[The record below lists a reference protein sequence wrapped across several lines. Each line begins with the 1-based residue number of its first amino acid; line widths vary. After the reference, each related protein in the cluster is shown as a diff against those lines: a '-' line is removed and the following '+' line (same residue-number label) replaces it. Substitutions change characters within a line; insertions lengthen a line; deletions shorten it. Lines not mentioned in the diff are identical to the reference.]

1 MTIVEL
7 RDWIDSNGIQMLF
20 GDSKE
25 KSWAGFFTYLYQHGS
40 HQGFNYNL
48 ARIMESELSYHSS
61 YGMGAQ
67 VFRLET
73 DPNVCAHRFRDFIH
87 YGLCPESYG
96 ALWDLFSEAV
106 TGCASLGFKAMR
118 ALSFIQRDALFG
130 MLRHNQYCLTVESGR
145 KWTPINE
152 SVLNWLFLWCMYTNK
167 DKTRNPLTSGDYD
180 AFSNLYNT
188 KYREEYKKD
197 TGLSNPVSPEVM
209 FGYES
214 FRDAYDYLTGAIMQ
228 EVDNHTFSRCRN
240 IDTWA
245 AAQEYDMEGVSR
257 ALETLCATIEDIRRS
272 CKKSAVAQ
280 TVSGKLA
287 VLTPA
292 QVMASI
298 FGIDVVIKGAVIK
311 EGVC

>member
-1 MTIVEL
+1 MTIIEL

-25 KSWAGFFTYLYQHGS
+25 KNWAGFFTYLYQYGS
-40 HQGFNYNL
+40 HQNFNYNL
-48 ARIMESELSYHSS
+48 ARIMESELSFHSS

-67 VFRLET
+67 VFKLET
-73 DPNVCAHRFRDFIH
+73 DPNVCAHRFRDRLH
-87 YGLCPESYG
+87 YGICPESYD
-96 ALWDLFSEAV
+96 ALSSLFSDAV
-106 TGCASLGFKAMR
+106 AGYASLGFKAMR
-118 ALSFIQRDALFG
+118 ALCFVQRNALFG
-130 MLRHNQYCLTVESGR
+130 MLCHNQYRLTVEPGHE
-145 KWTPINE
+145 WTPVNE
-152 SVLNWLFLWCMYTNK
+152 YVLYGLVMWCEFTDT
-167 DKTRNPLTSGDYD
+167 DKTKNPLVFEECDR
-180 AFSNLYNT
+180 FRNLYDT

-209 FGYES
+209 LGYES
-214 FRDAYDYLTGAIMQ
+214 FRDAYDYLAGAIMQ

-245 AAQEYDMEGVSR
+245 AAQEYNMAGVKK
-257 ALETLCATIEDIRRS
+257 ALDTFCNVIEDIRRS
-272 CKKSAVAQ
+272 CKKPAVAQ
-280 TVSGKLA
+280 TAIGKLA

-298 FGIDVVIKGAVIK
+298 FGCDVVIK

>member
-25 KSWAGFFTYLYQHGS
+25 KNWAGFFTYL
-40 HQGFNYNL
+40 HQFGNHQNFNYNL
-48 ARIMESELSYHSS
+48 ARIMESELSFHSS

-67 VFRLET
+67 VFKLET

-87 YGLCPESYG
+87 YGLCPESYD
-96 ALWDLFSEAV
+96 ALWSLFSEAV

-118 ALSFIQRDALFG
+118 ALDFVQRNALFG
-130 MLRHNQYCLTVESGR
+130 MLRYDQYHLTVEPGHE
-145 KWTPINE
+145 WTPLNE
-152 SVLNWLFLWCMYTNK
+152 RVLNWLVMWCEFTDK
-167 DKTRNPLTSGDYD
+167 DKTKNPLTFEECDR
-180 AFSNLYNT
+180 FRNLYGT

-197 TGLSNPVSPEVM
+197 TGLSDPVSPEVM
-209 FGYES
+209 LGYES

-228 EVDNHTFSRCRN
+228 EVDNHTYSRCRN
-240 IDTWA
+240 IDNWA
-245 AAQEYDMEGVSR
+245 AAQEYNMVGVKK
-257 ALETLCATIEDIRRS
+257 ALDTFCNVIEDIRRS
-272 CKKSAVAQ
+272 CKKPAVAQ

-298 FGIDVVIKGAVIK
+298 FGADVEV
-311 EGVC
+311 VC

>member
-1 MTIVEL
+1 MTIIEL

-20 GDSKE
+20 GDSRE
-25 KSWAGFFTYLYQHGS
+25 KNWAGFFTYLYQYGCHS
-40 HQGFNYNL
+40 QFSYNL
-48 ARIMESELSYHSS
+48 ARIMESELSFHSS

-87 YGLCPESYG
+87 YGLCQESYG

-118 ALSFIQRDALFG
+118 ALCYVQRSALFG
-130 MLRHNQYCLTVESGR
+130 MLRYNQYHLTVQPGHE
-145 KWTPINE
+145 WTPLDEHVI
-152 SVLNWLFLWCMYTNK
+152 NWLMMWCMYTNK
-167 DKTRNPLTSGDYD
+167 DKTKHHLICEEWDK
-180 AFSNLYNT
+180 FSNLYDI

-197 TGLSNPVSPEVM
+197 TGLSNPVSPGVM

-214 FRDAYDYLTGAIMQ
+214 FRDAYDYLTEAIMR
-228 EVDNHTFSRCRN
+228 EIDNHTFSRCKY

-245 AAQEYDMEGVSR
+245 AAQEYNMVGVSK
-257 ALETLCATIEDIRRS
+257 ALDTFCNVVEDIRRS
-272 CKKSAVAQ
+272 CRKPAVAQ
-280 TVSGKLA
+280 AASGKLS

-298 FGIDVVIKGAVIK
+298 FGCDVEV
-311 EGVC
+311 VC

>member
-25 KSWAGFFTYLYQHGS
+25 KNWAGFFTYLHQYQYQSGCRS
-40 HQGFNYNL
+40 RFSYNL

-67 VFRLET
+67 AFRLET
-73 DPNVCAHRFRDFIH
+73 DPNVCAHRFRDRLH
-87 YGLCPESYG
+87 YGICPESYD
-96 ALWDLFSEAV
+96 ALGGLFSDAV
-106 TGCASLGFKAMR
+106 AGHASLGFKAMR
-118 ALSFIQRDALFG
+118 ALGFIQRNALFG
-130 MLRHNQYCLTVESGR
+130 MLRHGQYHLTVGPGHE
-145 KWTPINE
+145 WTPLNE
-152 SVLNWLFLWCMYTNK
+152 YVLNALVMWCEFTDK
-167 DKTRNPLTSGDYD
+167 DKTKNPLTFEECDR
-180 AFSNLYNT
+180 FSNLYDT

-214 FRDAYDYLTGAIMQ
+214 FRDAYDILTSAITR
-228 EVDNHTFSRCRN
+228 EADNHTFSRCRN
-240 IDTWA
+240 IDTWMD
-245 AAQEYDMEGVSR
+245 AQTYNMVSISR
-257 ALETLCATIEDIRRS
+257 AMENMCNVIEDIRRS
-272 CKKSAVAQ
+272 CKKPAVAQ
-280 TVSGKLA
+280 TASGKLA

-292 QVMASI
+292 QVLESI
-298 FGIDVVIKGAVIK
+298 FGCNVVIK

>member
-25 KSWAGFFTYLYQHGS
+25 KNWAGFFTYLYQIGLGNRRNFS
-40 HQGFNYNL
+40 YNL
-48 ARIMESELSYHSS
+48 ARIMESELSFHSS

-87 YGLCPESYG
+87 YGLCPESYD
-96 ALWDLFSEAV
+96 ALWSLFSDAV
-106 TGCASLGFKAMR
+106 TGYASLGFKAMR
-118 ALSFIQRDALFG
+118 ALGFVQRNALFG
-130 MLRHNQYCLTVESGR
+130 MLCHNQYRLTVEPGHE
-145 KWTPINE
+145 WTPVNE
-152 SVLNWLFLWCMYTNK
+152 YVLYGLVTWCEFTDT
-167 DKTRNPLTSGDYD
+167 DKTKNPLVFEECDR
-180 AFSNLYNT
+180 FRNLYDT

-214 FRDAYDYLTGAIMQ
+214 FRNAYDYLAGAIMQ

-245 AAQEYDMEGVSR
+245 AAQTYNMVGVKK
-257 ALETLCATIEDIRRS
+257 ALDTFCNVIEDIRRS
-272 CKKSAVAQ
+272 CKKPAVAQ
-280 TVSGKLA
+280 TASGKLA

-298 FGIDVVIKGAVIK
+298 FGCDVVIK

>member
-25 KSWAGFFTYLYQHGS
+25 KNWAGFFTYLHQYQYQSGCRS
-40 HQGFNYNL
+40 RFSYNL

-67 VFRLET
+67 AFRLET
-73 DPNVCAHRFRDFIH
+73 DPNVCAHRFRDRLH
-87 YGLCPESYG
+87 YGICPESYD
-96 ALWDLFSEAV
+96 ALGGLFSDAV
-106 TGCASLGFKAMR
+106 AGHASLGFKAMR
-118 ALSFIQRDALFG
+118 ALGFIQRNALFG
-130 MLRHNQYCLTVESGR
+130 MLRHGQYHLTVGPGHE
-145 KWTPINE
+145 WTPLNE
-152 SVLNWLFLWCMYTNK
+152 YVLNALVMWCEFTDK
-167 DKTRNPLTSGDYD
+167 DKTENPLTFEGDR
-180 AFSNLYNT
+180 FSNLYDT

-214 FRDAYDYLTGAIMQ
+214 FRDAYDILTSAITR
-228 EVDNHTFSRCRN
+228 EADNHTFSRCRN
-240 IDTWA
+240 IDTWMD
-245 AAQEYDMEGVSR
+245 AQTYNMVSISR
-257 ALETLCATIEDIRRS
+257 AMENMCNVIEDIRRS
-272 CKKSAVAQ
+272 CKKPAVAQ
-280 TVSGKLA
+280 TASGKLA

-292 QVMASI
+292 QVLESI
-298 FGIDVVIKGAVIK
+298 FGCNVVIK

>member
-1 MTIVEL
+1 MTIIEL

-20 GDSKE
+20 GDSRE
-25 KSWAGFFTYLYQHGS
+25 KNWAGFFTYLHQYGS
-40 HQGFNYNL
+40 HQSFNYNL

-73 DPNVCAHRFRDFIH
+73 DPNVCAHRFRDRLH
-87 YGLCPESYG
+87 YGICPESYD
-96 ALWDLFSEAV
+96 ALWDLFSDAV

-118 ALSFIQRDALFG
+118 VLDFVQRNALFG
-130 MLRHNQYCLTVESGR
+130 MLRYNQYHLTVEPGHE
-145 KWTPINE
+145 WTPLSE
-152 SVLNWLFLWCMYTNK
+152 HVVSWLVMWCEFTDK
-167 DKTRNPLTSGDYD
+167 DKTRNPLTFGECDRFRNLYD
-180 AFSNLYNT
+180 A

-209 FGYES
+209 LGYES

-228 EVDNHTFSRCRN
+228 EVDNHTYSRCRN

-245 AAQEYDMEGVSR
+245 DAQEYNMVGVKR
-257 ALETLCATIEDIRRS
+257 ALDTFCNVIEDIRRS
-272 CKKSAVAQ
+272 CKKPAVAQ
-280 TVSGKLA
+280 TASGKLT
-287 VLTPA
+287 VLTPE
-292 QVMASI
+292 QVLASI
-298 FGIDVVIKGAVIK
+298 FGRDVVIK

>member
-20 GDSKE
+20 GDSRE
-25 KSWAGFFTYLYQHGS
+25 KNWAGFFTYL
-40 HQGFNYNL
+40 HQYGNHQSFNYNL
-48 ARIMESELSYHSS
+48 ARIMESELSFHSS

-118 ALSFIQRDALFG
+118 ALGFVQRNALFG
-130 MLRHNQYCLTVESGR
+130 MLRYNQYHFILQPGN
-145 KWTPINE
+145 KWTPIDE
-152 SVLNWLFLWCMYTNK
+152 TVLNWLVMWCEFTDK
-167 DKTRNPLTSGDYD
+167 DKTKNPLTFEECDR
-180 AFSNLYNT
+180 FSNLYNT
-188 KYREEYKKD
+188 KYRKEYKKD

-245 AAQEYDMEGVSR
+245 AAQEYNMVGVKK
-257 ALETLCATIEDIRRS
+257 ALDTFCNVIEDIRRS
-272 CKKSAVAQ
+272 CKKPAVAQ
-280 TVSGKLA
+280 IVSGKLA

-292 QVMASI
+292 QVMTSI
-298 FGIDVVIKGAVIK
+298 FGADVVIK
-311 EGVC
+311 EEVC

>member
-1 MTIVEL
+1 MTIIEL

-20 GDSKE
+20 GDSRE
-25 KSWAGFFTYLYQHGS
+25 KNWAGFFTYLYQFGN
-40 HQGFNYNL
+40 HQNFKYNL
-48 ARIMESELSYHSS
+48 ARIMESELSFHSS

-87 YGLCPESYG
+87 YGLCQESYG

-118 ALSFIQRDALFG
+118 ALCCVQRNALFG
-130 MLRHNQYCLTVESGR
+130 MLWYNQYHLTVQPGHE
-145 KWTPINE
+145 WTPLDEHVI
-152 SVLNWLFLWCMYTNK
+152 NWLMMWCMYTNK
-167 DKTRNPLTSGDYD
+167 DKTKHHLICEEWDK
-180 AFSNLYNT
+180 FSNLYDI

-197 TGLSNPVSPEVM
+197 TGLSNPVSPGVM

-245 AAQEYDMEGVSR
+245 AAQEYNMVGVSK
-257 ALETLCATIEDIRRS
+257 ALDTFCNVVEDIRRS
-272 CKKSAVAQ
+272 CKKPAVAQ

-298 FGIDVVIKGAVIK
+298 FGCDVEV
-311 EGVC
+311 VC

>member
-20 GDSKE
+20 GDSRE
-25 KSWAGFFTYLYQHGS
+25 KNWAGFFTYLYQFGCHS
-40 HQGFNYNL
+40 QFSYNL

-73 DPNVCAHRFRDFIH
+73 DPNVCAHRFRDYIH
-87 YGLCPESYG
+87 YGLCPDSYG
-96 ALWDLFSEAV
+96 ALWDLFSDAV
-106 TGCASLGFKAMR
+106 TGYASLGFKAMR
-118 ALSFIQRDALFG
+118 ALGFVKRDALFG
-130 MLRHNQYCLTVESGR
+130 MLRYGHQYRLTVEPGHV
-145 KWTPINE
+145 WTPVNE
-152 SVLNWLFLWCMYTNK
+152 YVLNGLVMWCEFTDK
-167 DKTRNPLTSGDYD
+167 DKTKNPLTFEECDR
-180 AFSNLYNT
+180 FRNLYGT

-214 FRDAYDYLTGAIMQ
+214 FRDAYDYLTGAIIQ
-228 EVDNHTFSRCRN
+228 EVENHTFSRCRN

-245 AAQEYDMEGVSR
+245 AAQEYNMVGVKK
-257 ALETLCATIEDIRRS
+257 ALDTFCNVIEDIRRS
-272 CKKSAVAQ
+272 CKKTAVAQ
-280 TVSGKLA
+280 TASGKLA

-292 QVMASI
+292 QVMSSI
-298 FGIDVVIKGAVIK
+298 FGADVVIKEV
-311 EGVC
+311 VC

>member
-1 MTIVEL
+1 MTIIEL

-20 GDSKE
+20 GDSRE
-25 KSWAGFFTYLYQHGS
+25 KNWAGFFTYLYQYGCHS
-40 HQGFNYNL
+40 QFSYNL

-87 YGLCPESYG
+87 YGLCPQSYD

-106 TGCASLGFKAMR
+106 AGYASLCFKAMR
-118 ALSFIQRDALFG
+118 ALCYVQRSALFG
-130 MLRHNQYCLTVESGR
+130 MLRHSQYCLKLADGNVWAPLDEH
-145 KWTPINE
+145 
-152 SVLNWLFLWCMYTNK
+152 VLNWLMVWCMYTDK
-167 DKTRNPLTSGDYD
+167 DKTKHRLIYEEWDK
-180 AFSNLYNT
+180 FSNLYDT

-197 TGLSNPVSPEVM
+197 TGFSNPVSPSVM

-214 FRDAYDYLTGAIMQ
+214 FRDAYDYLTGAIMR
-228 EVDNHTFSRCRN
+228 EIDNHTFSRCRN

-245 AAQEYDMEGVSR
+245 AAQEYNMVGVR
-257 ALETLCATIEDIRRS
+257 KALDTFCNVIEDIRRS
-272 CKKSAVAQ
+272 CKKPAVAQ
-280 TVSGKLA
+280 TASGKLA

-292 QVMASI
+292 QVMTSI
-298 FGIDVVIKGAVIK
+298 FGADVVIK

>member
-1 MTIVEL
+1 MTIIEL

-25 KSWAGFFTYLYQHGS
+25 KNWAGFFTYLYQFGN
-40 HQGFNYNL
+40 HQNFKYNL
-48 ARIMESELSYHSS
+48 ARIMDFELSFHSS

-87 YGLCPESYG
+87 YGLCQESYG

-118 ALSFIQRDALFG
+118 ALGFVQRSALFG
-130 MLRHNQYCLTVESGR
+130 MLRYGQYRLTVEPGHE
-145 KWTPINE
+145 WTPVNE
-152 SVLNWLFLWCMYTNK
+152 SVLNWLIRWCEFANK
-167 DKTRNPLTSGDYD
+167 NMTSNPL
-180 AFSNLYNT
+180 AFEECDRFRNLYGT

-245 AAQEYDMEGVSR
+245 AAQTYNMVGVSR
-257 ALETLCATIEDIRRS
+257 ALDTLCATIEDIRRS
-272 CKKSAVAQ
+272 CKKPAVAQ

-292 QVMASI
+292 QVMSSI
-298 FGIDVVIKGAVIK
+298 FGCDVEV
-311 EGVC
+311 VC

>member
-25 KSWAGFFTYLYQHGS
+25 KNWAGFFTYLHQYGS
-40 HQGFNYNL
+40 HQNFNYNL
-48 ARIMESELSYHSS
+48 ARIMESELSFHSS

-67 VFRLET
+67 AFKLET
-73 DPNVCAHRFRDFIH
+73 DPNVCAHRFRDRLH
-87 YGLCPESYG
+87 YGICPESYD
-96 ALWDLFSEAV
+96 ALWSLFSDAV
-106 TGCASLGFKAMR
+106 AGYASLCFKAMR
-118 ALSFIQRDALFG
+118 ALGFVQRNALFG
-130 MLRHNQYCLTVESGR
+130 MLYHNQYHITVEPGHE
-145 KWTPINE
+145 WTPVNE
-152 SVLNWLFLWCMYTNK
+152 YVLYGLVMWCEFTDT
-167 DKTRNPLTSGDYD
+167 DKTKNPLVFDECDRFRTLCD
-180 AFSNLYNT
+180 T

-209 FGYES
+209 FEYES
-214 FRDAYDYLTGAIMQ
+214 FRDAYDYLAGAIMQ

-245 AAQEYDMEGVSR
+245 AAQTYNMAGVKK
-257 ALETLCATIEDIRRS
+257 ALDTFCNVIEDIRRS
-272 CKKSAVAQ
+272 CKKPAVAQ

-298 FGIDVVIKGAVIK
+298 FGCDVVIK

>member
-1 MTIVEL
+1 MTIIEL

-20 GDSKE
+20 GDSRE
-25 KSWAGFFTYLYQHGS
+25 KNWAGFFTYLYQINHKNFS
-40 HQGFNYNL
+40 YNL
-48 ARIMESELSYHSS
+48 ARIMESELSYNSS

-73 DPNVCAHRFRDFIH
+73 DPDVCAHRFRDFIH

-96 ALWDLFSEAV
+96 ALWDLFSQAV
-106 TGCASLGFKAMR
+106 AGYASLGFKAMR
-118 ALSFIQRDALFG
+118 ALDLIQRDALLG
-130 MLRHNQYCLTVESGR
+130 MLRYGKYRLTVEPGHE
-145 KWTPINE
+145 WTPVNE
-152 SVLNWLFLWCMYTNK
+152 YVLYGLVTWCEFT
-167 DKTRNPLTSGDYD
+167 DTGKTKNPLVFEKCDR
-180 AFSNLYNT
+180 FRNLYDT

-214 FRDAYDYLTGAIMQ
+214 FRDAYNYLTSAITQ
-228 EVDNHTFSRCRN
+228 EMDNRTFSRCRN
-240 IDTWA
+240 IDTWMD
-245 AAQEYDMEGVSR
+245 AQTYNMVSVSR
-257 ALETLCATIEDIRRS
+257 AVENLCNVIEDIRRS
-272 CKKSAVAQ
+272 CKKPAVAQ
-280 TVSGKLA
+280 TAIGKLA

-298 FGIDVVIKGAVIK
+298 FGCDVVIK

>member
-25 KSWAGFFTYLYQHGS
+25 KNWAGFFTYLHQYQYQSGCRS
-40 HQGFNYNL
+40 RFSYNL

-73 DPNVCAHRFRDFIH
+73 DPNVCAHRFRDRLH
-87 YGLCPESYG
+87 YGLCPESYD
-96 ALWDLFSEAV
+96 ALWSLFSDAV
-106 TGCASLGFKAMR
+106 TGHASLGFKAMR
-118 ALSFIQRDALFG
+118 ALGFIQRDALFG
-130 MLRHNQYCLTVESGR
+130 MLRHNQYCLTAGSGR

-152 SVLNWLFLWCMYTNK
+152 HVLDWLVRWCEFTDK
-167 DKTRNPLTSGDYD
+167 DKTQNPLTFEECDRFRSLYD
-180 AFSNLYNT
+180 A
-188 KYREEYKKD
+188 KYQEEYKKD
-197 TGLSNPVSPEVM
+197 TGLSDPVSPEVM

-214 FRDAYDYLTGAIMQ
+214 FRDAYDYLAGAVMQ
-228 EVDNHTFSRCRN
+228 EADNHTFSRCRN

-245 AAQEYDMEGVSR
+245 AAQEYNMVGVKK
-257 ALETLCATIEDIRRS
+257 ALDTFCNVIEDIRRS
-272 CKKSAVAQ
+272 CKKPAVAQ
-280 TVSGKLA
+280 TASGKLA

-292 QVMASI
+292 QVLESI
-298 FGIDVVIKGAVIK
+298 FGRDVVIK

>member
-1 MTIVEL
+1 MTIIEL

-25 KSWAGFFTYLYQHGS
+25 KNWAGFFTYLYQYGCHS
-40 HQGFNYNL
+40 QFSYNL
-48 ARIMESELSYHSS
+48 ARIMESELSFHSS

-67 VFRLET
+67 VFKLET

-106 TGCASLGFKAMR
+106 TGCASIGFKAMR
-118 ALSFIQRDALFG
+118 ALGFVQRNALFG
-130 MLRHNQYCLTVESGR
+130 MLRYNQYHLTVQPGHE
-145 KWTPINE
+145 WTPLDE
-152 SVLNWLFLWCMYTNK
+152 HVLNWLVMWCEFTDK
-167 DKTRNPLTSGDYD
+167 DKTKNPLTFEEWDKFG
-180 AFSNLYNT
+180 NLYDT
-188 KYREEYKKD
+188 KYRDEYKKD
-197 TGLSNPVSPEVM
+197 TGLSNPVLPGVM

-245 AAQEYDMEGVSR
+245 AAQEYNMVGVR
-257 ALETLCATIEDIRRS
+257 KALDTFCNVIEDIRRS
-272 CKKSAVAQ
+272 CKKPAVAQ
-280 TVSGKLA
+280 TISGKLA
-287 VLTPA
+287 VLTPE

-298 FGIDVVIKGAVIK
+298 FGSDVEVI
-311 EGVC
+311 C

>member
-1 MTIVEL
+1 MTIIEL

-20 GDSKE
+20 GDSRE
-25 KSWAGFFTYLYQHGS
+25 KNWAGFFTYLYQYGCHS
-40 HQGFNYNL
+40 QFSYNL

-96 ALWDLFSEAV
+96 ALWDLFSQAV
-106 TGCASLGFKAMR
+106 AGYASLGFKAMR
-118 ALSFIQRDALFG
+118 ALGFIQHDALFG
-130 MLRHNQYCLTVESGR
+130 MLRYGKYRLTVEPGHE
-145 KWTPINE
+145 WTPVNE
-152 SVLNWLFLWCMYTNK
+152 YILNGLVMWCEFTDT
-167 DKTRNPLTSGDYD
+167 DKTKNPLTFEECDRFRDLYD
-180 AFSNLYNT
+180 T

-197 TGLSNPVSPEVM
+197 TGISNPVSPEIM

-214 FRDAYDYLTGAIMQ
+214 FRDAYDYLISAITQ
-228 EVDNHTFSRCRN
+228 EVDDHTFSRCRN
-240 IDTWA
+240 IDTWMD
-245 AAQEYDMEGVSR
+245 AQTYNMVGVKK
-257 ALETLCATIEDIRRS
+257 ALNTLCDVIDDIRGS
-272 CKKSAVAQ
+272 CKKSAVMQ

-298 FGIDVVIKGAVIK
+298 FGADVVIKGAVTK
-311 EGVC
+311 EGA

>member
-7 RDWIDSNGIQMLF
+7 RDWLDSNGLQMLF

-25 KSWAGFFTYLYQHGS
+25 KNWAGFFTYLHQYGS

-96 ALWDLFSEAV
+96 ALWDLFSQAV
-106 TGCASLGFKAMR
+106 AGYASLGFKAMR
-118 ALSFIQRDALFG
+118 ALGFIQHDALFG
-130 MLRHNQYCLTVESGR
+130 MLRYGKYRLTVEPGHE
-145 KWTPINE
+145 WTPVNE
-152 SVLNWLFLWCMYTNK
+152 YILNGLVTWCEFTDT
-167 DKTRNPLTSGDYD
+167 DKTRNPLTFEECDRFRDLYD
-180 AFSNLYNT
+180 T

-197 TGLSNPVSPEVM
+197 TGISNPVSPEIM

-214 FRDAYDYLTGAIMQ
+214 FRDAYDYLISAITQ
-228 EVDNHTFSRCRN
+228 EVDDHTFSRCRN
-240 IDTWA
+240 IDTWMD
-245 AAQEYDMEGVSR
+245 AQTYNMVGVKK
-257 ALETLCATIEDIRRS
+257 ALNTLCDVIEDIRRS
-272 CKKSAVAQ
+272 CKKPAAVQQAGIAKA
-280 TVSGKLA
+280 TI
-287 VLTPA
+287 LTPE
-292 QVMASI
+292 QVLESI
-298 FGIDVVIKGAVIK
+298 FGCDVVIK

>member
-25 KSWAGFFTYLYQHGS
+25 KNWAGFFTYLHQYGS
-40 HQGFNYNL
+40 HQNFNYNL

-67 VFRLET
+67 VFKLET

-87 YGLCPESYG
+87 YGLCPESYD
-96 ALWDLFSEAV
+96 ALWSLFSDAV
-106 TGCASLGFKAMR
+106 AGYASLGFKAMR
-118 ALSFIQRDALFG
+118 ALCFVQRNALFG
-130 MLRHNQYCLTVESGR
+130 MLCHNQYRLTVEPGHE
-145 KWTPINE
+145 WTPVNE
-152 SVLNWLFLWCMYTNK
+152 YVLYGLVMWCEFT
-167 DKTRNPLTSGDYD
+167 DTVKTKNPLVFEECDRLRTLCD
-180 AFSNLYNT
+180 T

-214 FRDAYDYLTGAIMQ
+214 FRDAYDYLAGAIMQ

-245 AAQEYDMEGVSR
+245 AAQTYNMAGVKK
-257 ALETLCATIEDIRRS
+257 ALDTFCNVIEDIRRL
-272 CKKSAVAQ
+272 CKKPAVAQ
-280 TVSGKLA
+280 TAIGKLA

-298 FGIDVVIKGAVIK
+298 FGCDVVIK

>member
-1 MTIVEL
+1 MTIIEL

-25 KSWAGFFTYLYQHGS
+25 KNWAGFFTYLYQLGN
-40 HQGFNYNL
+40 HQNFNYNI

-96 ALWDLFSEAV
+96 ALWDLFSQVVA
-106 TGCASLGFKAMR
+106 GCASLGFKAMR
-118 ALSFIQRDALFG
+118 MLGQIQRRALFG
-130 MLRHNQYCLTVESGR
+130 MLRHGQYHITCSNGR
-145 KWTPINE
+145 EWTPLTE
-152 SVLNWLFLWCMYTNK
+152 YVVNWLILMCKFTDK
-167 DKTRNPLTSGDYD
+167 DKTKNPLTFEECDR
-180 AFSNLYNT
+180 FRNLYDT

-197 TGLSNPVSPEVM
+197 TGISNPVSPEIM

-214 FRDAYDYLTGAIMQ
+214 FRDAYDYLAGAIMQ
-228 EVDNHTFSRCRN
+228 EMDNHTYSRCRN

-245 AAQEYDMEGVSR
+245 AAQEYNMVGVKK
-257 ALETLCATIEDIRRS
+257 ALDTFCNVIEDIRRS
-272 CKKSAVAQ
+272 CKKPAVAQ
-280 TVSGKLA
+280 TASGKLA

-292 QVMASI
+292 QVMSSI
-298 FGIDVVIKGAVIK
+298 FGADVVIK

>member
-1 MTIVEL
+1 MTIIEL

-25 KSWAGFFTYLYQHGS
+25 KNWAGFFTYLYQYGCHS
-40 HQGFNYNL
+40 QFSYNL
-48 ARIMESELSYHSS
+48 ARIMESELSFHSS

-87 YGLCPESYG
+87 YGICQESYG

-106 TGCASLGFKAMR
+106 TGYASLGFKVMR
-118 ALSFIQRDALFG
+118 ALCYVQRSALFG
-130 MLRHNQYCLTVESGR
+130 MLRYNQYHLTVEPGHE
-145 KWTPINE
+145 WTPIDE
-152 SVLNWLFLWCMYTNK
+152 HVLNWLMMWCMYTNK
-167 DKTRNPLTSGDYD
+167 DKTKHHLIYEEWDKFG
-180 AFSNLYNT
+180 NLYDL

-197 TGLSNPVSPEVM
+197 TGLSNPVSPGVM

-214 FRDAYDYLTGAIMQ
+214 FRDAYDYLTGAIMR
-228 EVDNHTFSRCRN
+228 EIDNHTFSRCRN

-257 ALETLCATIEDIRRS
+257 ALDILCATIEDIRRS
-272 CKKSAVAQ
+272 CKKSAVVQ

-298 FGIDVVIKGAVIK
+298 FGADVVIK

>member
-25 KSWAGFFTYLYQHGS
+25 KNWAGFFTYLYQINHKNFS
-40 HQGFNYNL
+40 YNL
-48 ARIMESELSYHSS
+48 ARVMESELSFHSS

-87 YGLCPESYG
+87 YELCPESYG
-96 ALWDLFSEAV
+96 ALWDLFSQAV
-106 TGCASLGFKAMR
+106 AGYASLGFKAMR
-118 ALSFIQRDALFG
+118 ALDLIQRDALLG
-130 MLRHNQYCLTVESGR
+130 MLRYGKYRLTVEPGHE
-145 KWTPINE
+145 WTPVNE
-152 SVLNWLFLWCMYTNK
+152 YVLYGLVTWCEFT
-167 DKTRNPLTSGDYD
+167 DTGKTKNPLVFEKCDR
-180 AFSNLYNT
+180 FRNLYDT

-214 FRDAYDYLTGAIMQ
+214 FHDAYDYLTSAITQ
-228 EVDNHTFSRCRN
+228 EVDNRTFSRCRN
-240 IDTWA
+240 IDTWMD
-245 AAQEYDMEGVSR
+245 AQTYNMVSVSR
-257 ALETLCATIEDIRRS
+257 AVENLCNVIEDIRRS
-272 CKKSAVAQ
+272 CKKPAVAQ
-280 TVSGKLA
+280 TAIGKLA

-298 FGIDVVIKGAVIK
+298 FGADVVIKEGA
-311 EGVC
+311 

>member
-25 KSWAGFFTYLYQHGS
+25 KNWAGFFTYLYQINHKNFS
-40 HQGFNYNL
+40 YNL
-48 ARIMESELSYHSS
+48 ARVMESELSFHSS

-87 YGLCPESYG
+87 YELCPESYG
-96 ALWDLFSEAV
+96 ALWDLFSQAV
-106 TGCASLGFKAMR
+106 AGYASLGFKAMR
-118 ALSFIQRDALFG
+118 ALDLIQRDALLG
-130 MLRHNQYCLTVESGR
+130 MLRYGKYRLTVEPGHE
-145 KWTPINE
+145 WTPVNE
-152 SVLNWLFLWCMYTNK
+152 YVLYGLVTWCEFT
-167 DKTRNPLTSGDYD
+167 DTGKTKNPLVFEKCDR
-180 AFSNLYNT
+180 FRNLYDT

-214 FRDAYDYLTGAIMQ
+214 FHDAYDYLTSAITQ
-228 EVDNHTFSRCRN
+228 EVDNRTFSRCRN
-240 IDTWA
+240 IDTWMD
-245 AAQEYDMEGVSR
+245 AQTYNMVSVSR
-257 ALETLCATIEDIRRS
+257 AVENLCNVIEDIRRS
-272 CKKSAVAQ
+272 CKKPAVAQ
-280 TVSGKLA
+280 TAIGKLA

-298 FGIDVVIKGAVIK
+298 FGCDVVIK

>member
-1 MTIVEL
+1 MTIIEL

-25 KSWAGFFTYLYQHGS
+25 KNWAGFFTYLYQFGN
-40 HQGFNYNL
+40 HQNFKYNL
-48 ARIMESELSYHSS
+48 ARIMDFELSFHSS

-67 VFRLET
+67 AFRLET

-87 YGLCPESYG
+87 YGLCQESYG

-118 ALSFIQRDALFG
+118 ALGFVQRSALFG
-130 MLRHNQYCLTVESGR
+130 MLRYGQYRLTVEPGHE
-145 KWTPINE
+145 WTPVNE
-152 SVLNWLFLWCMYTNK
+152 SVLNWLIRWCEFANK
-167 DKTRNPLTSGDYD
+167 NMTSNPL
-180 AFSNLYNT
+180 AFEECDRFRNLYGT

-245 AAQEYDMEGVSR
+245 AAQTYNMVGVSR
-257 ALETLCATIEDIRRS
+257 ALDTLCATIEDIRRS

-280 TVSGKLA
+280 TSSGKLA

-292 QVMASI
+292 QVMSSI
-298 FGIDVVIKGAVIK
+298 FGCDVEV
-311 EGVC
+311 VC

>member
-25 KSWAGFFTYLYQHGS
+25 KNWAGFFTYLYQTNRKIFS
-40 HQGFNYNL
+40 YNL

-67 VFRLET
+67 VFKLET
-73 DPNVCAHRFRDFIH
+73 DPNVCAYRFRDFIH

-96 ALWDLFSEAV
+96 ALWDLFAQAV
-106 TGCASLGFKAMR
+106 AGYTSLGFKAMR
-118 ALSFIQRDALFG
+118 ALDLIQRDALLG
-130 MLRHNQYCLTVESGR
+130 MLRYGKYQLTVEPGHE
-145 KWTPINE
+145 WTPVNE
-152 SVLNWLFLWCMYTNK
+152 SVLNWLVMWCEFT
-167 DKTRNPLTSGDYD
+167 DTGKTKNPLIFEECDRFRTLYD
-180 AFSNLYNT
+180 T
-188 KYREEYKKD
+188 KYQAEYKKD

-214 FRDAYDYLTGAIMQ
+214 FRDAYDYLAGAITQ
-228 EVDNHTFSRCRN
+228 EMDNRTFSRCRN
-240 IDTWA
+240 IDTWMD
-245 AAQEYDMEGVSR
+245 AQTYNMAGVR
-257 ALETLCATIEDIRRS
+257 KALDTFCNVIEDIRRS
-272 CKKSAVAQ
+272 CKKSAVAR

-298 FGIDVVIKGAVIK
+298 FGCDVVIK

>member
-1 MTIVEL
+1 MTIIEL

-20 GDSKE
+20 GDSRE
-25 KSWAGFFTYLYQHGS
+25 KNWAGFFTYLYQYGN
-40 HQGFNYNL
+40 HQNFAYDL
-48 ARIMESELSYHSS
+48 ARIMESELSFHSS

-67 VFRLET
+67 VFKLET

-87 YGLCPESYG
+87 YGLCQESYG
-96 ALWDLFSEAV
+96 ALWDLFSDAV
-106 TGCASLGFKAMR
+106 TGCASIGFKAMR
-118 ALSFIQRDALFG
+118 ALCYVQRSALFG
-130 MLRHNQYCLTVESGR
+130 MLRYNQYHLTVQPGHE
-145 KWTPINE
+145 WTPLDEHVI
-152 SVLNWLFLWCMYTNK
+152 NWLMMWCMYTNK
-167 DKTRNPLTSGDYD
+167 DKTKHHLICEEWDKFG
-180 AFSNLYNT
+180 NLYDL

-197 TGLSNPVSPEVM
+197 TGLSNPVSPGVM

-214 FRDAYDYLTGAIMQ
+214 FRDAYDYLTGAIMR
-228 EVDNHTFSRCRN
+228 EIDNHTFSRCRN

-272 CKKSAVAQ
+272 YKKPAVAQ

-287 VLTPA
+287 VLTPE

-298 FGIDVVIKGAVIK
+298 FGADVEV
-311 EGVC
+311 VC